1 MAALERQ
8 FTKLSLLEEELGT
21 LVEDFHTLKQVGD
34 APVLNS
40 NDDLVL
46 TLSKL
51 ANLIRYVELLLV
63 EEIDSSGVG
72 PEVDRFR
79 ESLEI
84 YNKHLNS
91 IKEDLPKDANF
102 EINTIRL
109 DEAVNKPRPKIKKSK
124 SVRFKENLIDP
135 SESQKRAQAKSS
147 LTKNDEPSRDV
158 LFETNNVYKD
168 DNGSTIDSM
177 RMSNKQ
183 IFMENQQ
190 EILNQDEIINS
201 LSQSVNRQHEMSLQI
216 GDEVGNH
223 MVLLDDLE
231 SGISRANAKIIR
243 GRTNIDR
250 FRQRLRE
257 HGDWFTIFVL
267 VIIMFILLVVLK

>member
-8 FTKLSLLEEELGT
+8 FTKLSLLEEELGA

-51 ANLIRYVELLLV
+51 ANLIKYMELLLV
-63 EEIDSSGVG
+63 EKIDSSGVG

-79 ESLEI
+79 EGLEL

-91 IKEDLPKDANF
+91 IKEDLPKDTNF
-102 EINTIRL
+102 EIRTIRL
-109 DEAVNKPRPKIKKSK
+109 DEAVNRPRPKIKKSK

-135 SESQKRAQAKSS
+135 SESQKRARATSS
-147 LTKNDEPSRDV
+147 LTYNDEPSRDV

-168 DNGSTIDSM
+168 DNGSTIDPM

-190 EILNQDEIINS
+190 EIINQDEIINS

-250 FRQRLRE
+250 FRQKLKE

>member
-109 DEAVNKPRPKIKKSK
+109 DEAVNEPRPKIKKSK

-147 LTKNDEPSRDV
+147 LTENDEPSRDV

>member
-8 FTKLSLLEEELGT
+8 FTKLSLLEEELGA
-21 LVEDFHTLKQVGD
+21 LVEDFQTLKQVGD
-34 APVLNS
+34 APVLNP
-40 NDDLVL
+40 NDDLML
-46 TLSKL
+46 TFSKL
-51 ANLIRYVELLLV
+51 ANLIKYMELLLA
-63 EEIDSSGVG
+63 EKIDSSEVG

-79 ESLEI
+79 KGLET
-84 YNKHLNS
+84 YNEYLNS
-91 IKEDLPKDANF
+91 IKEDLPKDANL
-102 EINTIRL
+102 EISTMRL
-109 DEAVNKPRPKIKKSK
+109 DEALNRPRPKIKKSK

-135 SESQKRAQAKSS
+135 SESQKRAQAASS
-147 LTKNDEPSRDV
+147 RTYNDDPSKDS
-158 LFETNNVYKD
+158 LFETNTLYKD
-168 DNGSTIDSM
+168 DSGSTIDHM

-190 EILNQDEIINS
+190 ELIDQDEIINS

-216 GDEVGNH
+216 GDEVGDH

-243 GRTNIDR
+243 GRSNIDR
-250 FRQRLRE
+250 FRQKLKE

>member
-8 FTKLSLLEEELGT
+8 FTKLALLEAELGA

-40 NDDLVL
+40 NDDLML
-46 TLSKL
+46 AFSKL
-51 ANLIRYVELLLV
+51 ANLIKYMELLLV
-63 EEIDSSGVG
+63 EKIDSSGAG

-79 ESLEI
+79 EGVEV
-84 YNKHLNS
+84 YNRHLNS
-91 IKEDLPKDANF
+91 IKEDIPKDVNL
-102 EINTIRL
+102 EISTIRL
-109 DEAVNKPRPKIKKSK
+109 DEAVNRPRPKIKKSK

-135 SESQKRAQAKSS
+135 SESQKREQAASS
-147 LTKNDEPSRDV
+147 SPSKDEPNKDS
-158 LFETNNVYKD
+158 LFETNTVYKD
-168 DNGSTIDSM
+168 DGRSTIDPL

-190 EILNQDEIINS
+190 EIINQDDIINS

-216 GDEVGNH
+216 GEEVGNH

-231 SGISRANAKIIR
+231 SGISRTNAKIIR
-243 GRTNIDR
+243 GRSNIDR
-250 FRQRLRE
+250 FRQNLKE